1 MKITSSKLHAFFNNP
16 QFANNILIYGND
28 YGKITMYRDKIIKHI
43 NINSQFTI
51 NKIDFAT
58 VNKNPSIL
66 FIELSTISMFCKD
79 KLIVLA
85 NGEKSISQELK
96 HILNNNIGSN
106 YVIIIS
112 GELPPDSTL
121 RQYYDNSKNA
131 ASIGCYKD
139 DNDNLIFIISDFL
152 TKNKVQFNTTTLQYL
167 CNILSQ
173 NCNALQPELEKLMLY
188 IGNNKNLTIQD
199 IQESLLAEIDPISED
214 LCISIAEKNIEN
226 FTKFANILLKNKF
239 TPISLIRILLKYFL
253 RLEYLIRIVK
263 NGESINQA
271 LKSIHPPIFFKS
283 IPTVKKYISTIS
295 HVEVNNIIKK
305 LIEIEIQCKKS
316 DLNQEIIF
324 KYYLNAIILS
334 K

>member
-1 MKITSSKLHAFFNNP
+1 
-16 QFANNILIYGND
+16 
-28 YGKITMYRDKIIKHI
+28 MYRDKIIKHI
-43 NINSQFTI
+43 NANSQFTI
-51 NKIDFAT
+51 NKIDFST
-58 VNKNPSIL
+58 VNKNPSTL

-79 KLIVLA
+79 KLIILA

-96 HILNNNIGSN
+96 HILNHNIGNN
-106 YVIIIS
+106 YVITIS
-112 GELPPDSTL
+112 GELSTDSTL
-121 RQYYDNSKNA
+121 RQYYENSKNA

-139 DNDNLIFIISDFL
+139 DNDNLTFIISDFL
-152 TKNKVQFNTTTLQYL
+152 TKNKVQSNTTTLQYL
-167 CNILSQ
+167 CNVLSQ

-226 FTKFANILLKNKF
+226 FTKFANTLLKNKF
-239 TPISLIRILLKYFL
+239 TPISLIRILLKYFS

-263 NGESINQA
+263 NGKPINQA

-283 IPTVKKYISTIS
+283 IPTIKKHVSTIS
-295 HVEVNNIIKK
+295 HSEVNNIIKK
-305 LIEIEIQCKKS
+305 LVEIEIQCKKS
-316 DLNQEIIF
+316 DLNQETIF
-324 KYYLNAIILS
+324 KYYLNAMILS